1 MRKTLL
7 SALLVAGLS
16 GCAASPD
23 LPSSYALDSNKPE
36 GLAIASLT
44 LSGKPLEKVSG
55 YEYRIRE
62 ALPRGEAYAVVSQHY
77 ASARQHAR
85 SVQDE
90 GKERPFTHSVVVKGP
105 NNIDALDIQD
115 AGKTTG
121 RLAALR
127 LSPGDYEFHSWQV
140 REPSPYGETEYKPAR
155 EFVYRFSIKPG
166 EATYIGRLNLH
177 LGQANNQ
184 RVAIEDRQAEDMNL
198 LGQKYPALR
207 AARVTASVGTLQP

>member
-1 MRKTLL
+1 LL

-85 SVQDE
+85 AVQDE

-105 NNIDALDIQD
+105 NNSDALDIQD

>member
-1 MRKTLL
+1 MNKSILP
-7 SALLVAGLS
+7 ALLVTGLA
-16 GCAASPD
+16 GCAAAPD
-23 LPSSYALDSNKPE
+23 LPSTYTLDSKQSE
-36 GLAIASLT
+36 GLAIVSLT
-44 LSGKPLEKVSG
+44 LSGKPLEKVSD

-62 ALPRGEAYAVVSQHY
+62 VSPRGESYAVVSQHY

-90 GKERPFTHSVVVKGP
+90 GKERPFAHSVVVKGP
-105 NNIDALDIQD
+105 NNTDALDIQE

-127 LSPGDYEFHSWQV
+127 LAPGDYEFHSWQV

-177 LGQANNQ
+177 LGSKNTE
-184 RVAIEDRQAEDMNL
+184 RVTVNDQQVEDMSL

-207 AARVTASVGTLQP
+207 AAKIGAAVGILEP

>member
-1 MRKTLL
+1 MIKTLL
-7 SALLVAGLS
+7 SSLLIAGLA

-23 LPSSYALDSNKPE
+23 LPSKYTLDSSKPE
-36 GLAIASLT
+36 GLAIVSMT
-44 LSGKPLEKVSG
+44 LSGKPLEKMSG

-177 LGQANNQ
+177 LGSGNTERITVN
-184 RVAIEDRQAEDMNL
+184 DRQVEDMRL
-198 LGQKYPALR
+198 LGQKYPALG
-207 AARVTASVGTLQP
+207 AAKIGAAVGVLQP

>member
-23 LPSSYALDSNKPE
+23 LPSTYSLDSNKPE
-36 GLAIASLT
+36 GLAIVSLT
-44 LSGKPLEKVSG
+44 LSGKPLDKVSG

-105 NNIDALDIQD
+105 NNIDALDIQE

-127 LSPGDYEFHSWQV
+127 LTPGDYEFHSWQV
-140 REPSPYGETEYKPAR
+140 REPSPYGEAEYKPAR

-207 AARVTASVGTLQP
+207 AARITASVGTLQP

>member
-36 GLAIASLT
+36 GLAIVSLT
-44 LSGKPLEKVSG
+44 LSGKPLDKVSG

-177 LGQANNQ
+177 LGSGNTE
-184 RVAIEDRQAEDMNL
+184 RVTVNDRQAEDMSL

-207 AARVTASVGTLQP
+207 AAKVTASVGTLQP

>member
-1 MRKTLL
+1 MKKTLL
-7 SALLVAGLS
+7 SALLVAGLT
-16 GCAASPD
+16 GCAAAPD
-23 LPSSYALDSNKPE
+23 LPSTYSLDPNRLE
-36 GLAIASLT
+36 GLAIVSLT
-44 LSGKPLEKVSG
+44 LSGKPLDKVSD

-62 ALPRGEAYAVVSQHY
+62 VLPRGEAYAVVSQHY

-90 GKERPFTHSVVVKGP
+90 GKDRPVTHSVVVKGP
-105 NNIDALDIQD
+105 NNIDALDIQE
-115 AGKTTG
+115 AGKTKG

-127 LSPGDYEFHSWQV
+127 LAPGDYEFHSWQV
-140 REPSPYGETEYKPAR
+140 REPSTYGETEYKPAR

-177 LGQANNQ
+177 LSSRNTERITVN
-184 RVAIEDRQAEDMNL
+184 DRQVEDMSL

-207 AARVTASVGTLQP
+207 AAKIVAAVGILQP

>member
-1 MRKTLL
+1 MEKTLFP
-7 SALLVAGLS
+7 ALLVAGFA

-23 LPSSYALDSNKPE
+23 LPSAYSLDSNRPE
-36 GLAIASLT
+36 GLAIVSLT
-44 LSGKPLEKVSG
+44 LSGKSLDKVSG

-62 ALPRGEAYAVVSQHY
+62 VLPRGETYAVVSQHY

-85 SVQDE
+85 SVQDV
-90 GKERPFTHSVVVKGP
+90 GKERPFTRSVVVKGP
-105 NNIDALDIQD
+105 NNTDAFDIQD
-115 AGKTTG
+115 AGKTKG
-121 RLAALR
+121 QLAALR
-127 LSPGDYEFHSWQV
+127 LSPGDYEFHTWQV
-140 REPSPYGETEYKPAR
+140 REPSPYGEAEYRPTR

-184 RVAIEDRQAEDMNL
+184 RVAIEDRQAEDINL

-207 AARVTASVGTLQP
+207 AAKVTASVGVLQP